1 MLGFIRLQDDQV
13 RQSNKAL
20 YLDDLRVDEPATVLS
35 IDSSDLTDRL
45 GAVGICPGVGLR
57 LLRHGSAVVVH
68 AEGGR
73 FCLREEDARRIMVQ
87 PVVTESDGHRSA
99 RVA

>member
-1 MLGFIRLQDDQV
+1 MLGFIRLQDDEV
-13 RQSNKAL
+13 RQFDKPL
-20 YLDDLRVDEPATVLS
+20 YLNDLRVDEPATVLS

-45 GAVGICPGVGLR
+45 GAVGISPGVGLR
-57 LLRHGSAVVVH
+57 LLRRGTAVVVH

-73 FCLREEDARRIMVQ
+73 FCLREEDARQITVQ
-87 PVVTESDGHRSA
+87 PVITESVGPRRA